1 MNKLSKEMLLKMIET
16 IDKKLFLVIVDYE
29 KRLIN
34 HDEFFITSKELTELQ
49 NKIKSRIEI
58 EETQTEEQFCL
69 IYLKTIKTQFKSIL

>member
-16 IDKKLFLVIVDYE
+16 IDKKLFLVTVDYE

-58 EETQTEEQFCL
+58 EESLTEE
-69 IYLKTIKTQFKSIL
+69 

>member
-16 IDKKLFLVIVDYE
+16 IDKKLFLVTVDYE

-58 EETQTEEQFCL
+58 EETQTEE
-69 IYLKTIKTQFKSIL
+69 

>member
-16 IDKKLFLVIVDYE
+16 IDKKLFLVTVDYE

-49 NKIKSRIEI
+49 NKIKSRIE
-58 EETQTEEQFCL
+58 TE
-69 IYLKTIKTQFKSIL
+69 KTI

>member
-16 IDKKLFLVIVDYE
+16 IDKKLFLVTVDYE

-49 NKIKSRIEI
+49 NKIKSRIKI
-58 EETQTEEQFCL
+58 EETQTEE
-69 IYLKTIKTQFKSIL
+69 

>member
-16 IDKKLFLVIVDYE
+16 IDKKLFLVTVDYE

-58 EETQTEEQFCL
+58 E
-69 IYLKTIKTQFKSIL
+69 KTI

>member
-58 EETQTEEQFCL
+58 EETQTKEQFCL

>member
-16 IDKKLFLVIVDYE
+16 IDTKLFLVTVDYE

-58 EETQTEEQFCL
+58 EETQTEE
-69 IYLKTIKTQFKSIL
+69 

>member
-16 IDKKLFLVIVDYE
+16 IDTKLFLVTVDYE

-58 EETQTEEQFCL
+58 EETQTE
-69 IYLKTIKTQFKSIL
+69 K

>member
-16 IDKKLFLVIVDYE
+16 IDKKLFLVTVDYE

-49 NKIKSRIEI
+49 NKIKSRIKI

-69 IYLKTIKTQFKSIL
+69 IYLKTIKNNLKTI